1 MIGWFKSDSP
11 TYHTLKY
18 MHEGS
23 QELVMSRIPDVW
35 ANPILGSN
43 WAWMRLFEG

>member
-1 MIGWFKSDSP
+1 MIGWFKSDSL